1 MILCLLTRSSLAS
14 ALLTLLCPT
23 MDCEKCGGKCYN
35 LRFCKCPKCGDFKG
49 VKRILQNSYS
59 YYEHKSYY
67 EQFCDLSQQ
76 KKALK
81 TNYDQA
87 TRALSNRYLEFT
99 QTEAFFSEGGESRSG
114 KSGKSDQVPDR
125 WFSIPSCKAIMFA
138 LHMQGVTLNSSK
150 LSMEELKTFY
160 KDDRF
165 EPIVRKIFQEAVNAI
180 LLTSPE
186 AVDEVAGPV
195 IEVCFMAGLMKH
207 LATRALKHQD
217 DEKLKNAIIQK
228 SKKHRL
234 KRRAIQD
241 SRSQENVS
249 SKSDLLSLDDLLEGL
264 GEAKS
269 GTKPKVKQM
278 AKKEGRYSRPGVK
291 GPKFKEEMIPTG
303 LSRDPKS
310 TEVIEDQETHTQKEL
325 AEEIT
330 WDESQEMYGHFT
342 EVRNKKSR
350 QRTKQVWL
358 QIRCWVFFVSIKT
371 AVYSY

>member
-1 MILCLLTRSSLAS
+1 
-14 ALLTLLCPT
+14 
-23 MDCEKCGGKCYN
+23 MDCERCGGKCFN

-49 VKRILQNSYS
+49 VKPVLQKYS

-99 QTEAFFSEGGESRSG
+99 QTEEFFSDGGESHN
-114 KSGKSDQVPDR
+114 
-125 WFSIPSCKAIMFA
+125 WFSIQSCKAIMFA
-138 LHMQGVTLNSSK
+138 LHMQGVTLTSSK
-150 LSMEELKTFY
+150 LSMEELITFY

-165 EPIVRKIFQEAVNAI
+165 EPIVRKVFQEAVNAI
-180 LLTSPE
+180 LLTNPE
-186 AVDEVAGPV
+186 AVDEVSGPV

-241 SRSQENVS
+241 SRLQENVS

-278 AKKEGRYSRPGVK
+278 AKKKGRYSRPSVK

-310 TEVIEDQETHTQKEL
+310 TEVIEDQEMHTQKEL

-330 WDESQEMYGHFT
+330 WDESQEMNGQFT
-342 EVRNKKSR
+342 EVRHKKSR

-358 QIRCWVFFVSIKT
+358 QITCFLGI
-371 AVYSY
+371 